1 MNVNEILILLTG
13 VMVVSVM
20 VYIGLILIQE
30 IIEQWT
36 KE

>member
-1 MNVNEILILLTG
+1 VNVNEILILLTG

>member
-1 MNVNEILILLTG
+1 MNEIPILLIG

-30 IIEQWT
+30 IIEQWV
-36 KE
+36 KK